1 MVMQAIVRARTMLVF
16 RIVMARTFAIITLDT
31 SCHSFDD
38 FFVRIELPAL
48 FNEIFHNYFTP
59 VCP

>member
-16 RIVMARTFAIITLDT
+16 RIVMTRTIAIITLNT
-31 SCHSFDD
+31 SCYPFDD
-38 FFVRIELPAL
+38 FFVRVQFPPF
-48 FNEIFHNYFTP
+48 FNKILHSYFTP